1 MLPRNSVGL
10 LDGNRNSLVELSSSG
25 GVGLVVI
32 SFIMAAGGATTARPA
47 GPRYSVFLERSLMAH
62 SIGCGHIET
71 RRVSY
76 MMDRTIDLDLWG
88 DGAADRLPRI
98 TITPSGLRLQGTV
111 AEFDRLC
118 LILGGWLR
126 Q

>member
-1 MLPRNSVGL
+1 MQPIVRIVGPKYSDIPERNSMPL
-10 LDGNRNSLVELSSSG
+10 
-25 GVGLVVI
+25 
-32 SFIMAAGGATTARPA
+32 
-47 GPRYSVFLERSLMAH
+47 

-98 TITPSGLRLQGTV
+98 TITPAGLRLQGTV

>member
-1 MLPRNSVGL
+1 
-10 LDGNRNSLVELSSSG
+10 
-25 GVGLVVI
+25 
-32 SFIMAAGGATTARPA
+32 
-47 GPRYSVFLERSLMAH
+47 MAH
-62 SIGCGHIET
+62 SIGCGHIEIK
-71 RRVSY
+71 RISY
-76 MMDRTIDLDLWG
+76 MTDRTIDLDLWG

-98 TITPSGLRLQGTV
+98 TITPAGLRLQGTV